1 MHRAPT
7 NLVVVAM
14 LAGLLASPR
23 SAAAADKPE
32 VYSGPAVTVIKA
44 RKTCF
49 ADTISVSGRL
59 VPREEVSV
67 RPEREGLQISQ
78 VLVEAGETVTANQ
91 ALARL
96 APPDA
101 PQTTTSVQAPV
112 AGIVLKVDA
121 TIGTTASARAAPLF
135 QLIAYGE
142 FELLGELPANQL
154 SKLGPGQVAKINVV
168 GIGEVA
174 GRVRTLAATVDGAT
188 QLGQVRI
195 FIGNDPR
202 LRVGSFARADIV
214 IAQSC
219 NVAIPVSAVLYGHDT
234 SVVAV
239 VRNDRVETRQVTVGL
254 MSEGEAE
261 IREGLTEGDLVVAK
275 AGAFFREGDRVRP
288 FLAGAPAEKK

>member
-1 MHRAPT
+1 MYGAE
-7 NLVVVAM
+7 
-14 LAGLLASPR
+14 LAS
-23 SAAAADKPE
+23 
-32 VYSGPAVTVIKA
+32 
-44 RKTCF
+44 
-49 ADTISVSGRL
+49 
-59 VPREEVSV
+59 
-67 RPEREGLQISQ
+67 
-78 VLVEAGETVTANQ
+78 AN
-91 ALARL
+91 
-96 APPDA
+96 
-101 PQTTTSVQAPV
+101 
-112 AGIVLKVDA
+112 
-121 TIGTTASARAAPLF
+121 AAPATATLT
-135 QLIAYGE
+135 
-142 FELLGELPANQL
+142 L
-154 SKLGPGQVAKINVV
+154 SCTDNAGNIEVDPVSKRWVCKDGQVAKINVV

-174 GRVRTLAATVDGAT
+174 GRVRMLAATVDGAT

-219 NVAIPVSAVLYGHDT
+219 NVAITVSAVLYGHDT